1 MEARI
6 QAAYEHL
13 HAIPEVGFQEFQTSA
28 WLAEQVRA
36 AGFQVTTGVG
46 GTGVVAVLEGQAPG
60 PVVGLRGDMDAL
72 AQLVDGQE
80 IRVHSCG
87 HDAHCAMVLAAAE
100 ELARTGLARGTLRV
114 LFQPAEETLFGA
126 TRMIEAGVL
135 EGLDVLLG
143 IHLRPI
149 QEARTGQAT
158 PALCHGAS
166 AIMAVTLTGRTAHG
180 ARPHLGINAINAAAA
195 VINAVSAIN
204 LTPAVPWSCKV
215 TRLHAGGP
223 SANIIPDRAELTLDL
238 RAQFNDT
245 MQVLTERVELAVR
258 GGAATVGAGA
268 EAKIVA
274 EIPCAVYDPEIVAL
288 AREAII
294 AVLGAPGLLEPVI
307 TPGGDDFHRYVQ
319 AKPGLRTGFIGL
331 GCDLAPGLHDPA
343 MSFDRSALVHGS
355 AMLLHMVRRLTE

>member
-28 WLAEQVRA
+28 WLAEQVQA

-46 GTGVVAVLEGQAPG
+46 GTGVVAVLEGRAPG

-166 AIMAVTLTGRTAHG
+166 AIMAVTLTGRTAEG
-180 ARPHLGINAINAAAA
+180 
-195 VINAVSAIN
+195 
-204 LTPAVPWSCKV
+204 VPQRGE
-215 TRLHAGGP
+215 RL
-223 SANIIPDRAELTLDL
+223 DD
-238 RAQFNDT
+238 
-245 MQVLTERVELAVR
+245 
-258 GGAATVGAGA
+258 
-268 EAKIVA
+268 
-274 EIPCAVYDPEIVAL
+274 
-288 AREAII
+288 
-294 AVLGAPGLLEPVI
+294 
-307 TPGGDDFHRYVQ
+307 GD
-319 AKPGLRTGFIGL
+319 
-331 GCDLAPGLHDPA
+331 
-343 MSFDRSALVHGS
+343 
-355 AMLLHMVRRLTE
+355 